1 MKIRAMMVVMA
12 LIGVSA
18 TASAQ
23 PSARLELTEAS
34 ITEVQAAL
42 TAGRMSS
49 VQLVRQYLARIAAYD
64 HAGPELNSLI
74 RVNPKAAA
82 EAAVLDAERK
92 AGKVRG
98 PMHGI
103 PVIIKDNYDT
113 GDMPTSAGS
122 LALATSQPSRDGF
135 VVKKLRDAGAII
147 LGKSNLHELAAG
159 ITSISSLGG
168 QTRNPY
174 DPTRCPGG
182 SSGGTGAA
190 IAASFAT
197 VGWGSDTC
205 GSIRIPSAFNA
216 LVGLRPTQGLVSRRG
231 IVPLSHTQDIGGPLA
246 RTVTDL
252 AIALDVSVGYD
263 SEDSA
268 TSVLRDAPTP
278 KFVAAL
284 NKTALR
290 GARIGVFLP
299 YFRDTDAEIADTVRA
314 AIAAMRAQG
323 ATVVDVPMA
332 EFDTLMANT
341 SVINLETKFD
351 LIDYLRTVPNA
362 PVKSLRDI
370 LDRGLYDRQLEVRF
384 RVIDTVLAADSEQ
397 HRTALK
403 RQAALRTRMERIL
416 DSLSLDAI
424 AYPTV
429 RQKPTLVGEV
439 QNGSTCNLGAQSGL
453 PSISVP
459 AGFAADG
466 LPVGIELL
474 GKGFTDTR
482 LVALAYA
489 FEQSGARRIAPST
502 TPALVAGKAPVA
514 APIVVITRAR
524 GIVATTRVTLD
535 RVHSVLYWSATV
547 NNAGGAPLS
556 ALVLRRTGNA
566 GRISGPISGAAA
578 SGTTSASIAIPAG
591 ASRVSARLLGPG
603 QASGSGSFP
612 LTYADRV
619 AFDAGRLTVAMY
631 TGAGVEPVEVKVAR

>member
-1 MKIRAMMVVMA
+1 MIVKIRAMMVVGS
-12 LIGVSA
+12 LLGVSSTA
-18 TASAQ
+18 GAQPAKASA
-23 PSARLELTEAS
+23 PMEITEAS
-34 ITEVQAAL
+34 VTDVQAAL
-42 TAGRMSS
+42 TAGRISS

-74 RVNPKAAA
+74 RINPKASA
-82 EAAVLDAERK
+82 EAAALDAERK

-122 LALATSQPSRDGF
+122 LAMATSQPARDGF

-216 LVGLRPTQGLVSRRG
+216 LVGLRPTQGMMSRRG

-263 SEDSA
+263 SEDA
-268 TSVLRDAPTP
+268 VTSVLRDMPMPTFQASLD
-278 KFVAAL
+278 K
-284 NKTALR
+284 NALR

-299 YFRDTDAEIADTVRA
+299 YFRDTDAEIADTVRS

-323 ATVVDVPMA
+323 ATVIDVPMA

-384 RVIDTVLAADSEQ
+384 RVIDTVLNADNEQ
-397 HRTALK
+397 HRTVLA
-403 RQAALRTRMERIL
+403 RQTALRARMERIL
-416 DSLSLDAI
+416 DSLQLDAI

-439 QNGSTCNLGAQSGL
+439 QNGGTCNLGAQSGL

-459 AGFAADG
+459 AGFAGDG

-482 LVALAYA
+482 LVAMAYA
-489 FEQSGARRIAPST
+489 FEQSG
-502 TPALVAGKAPVA
+502 
-514 APIVVITRAR
+514 
-524 GIVATTRVTLD
+524 
-535 RVHSVLYWSATV
+535 
-547 NNAGGAPLS
+547 
-556 ALVLRRTGNA
+556 
-566 GRISGPISGAAA
+566 
-578 SGTTSASIAIPAG
+578 
-591 ASRVSARLLGPG
+591 
-603 QASGSGSFP
+603 
-612 LTYADRV
+612 
-619 AFDAGRLTVAMY
+619 
-631 TGAGVEPVEVKVAR
+631 